1 MLLDPAI
8 ARAIQTS
15 IAVLFA
21 AATWHKLR
29 DWPRIGGVISG
40 YRLLPQGAS
49 LPVAAVLI
57 GFELVVAA
65 GSLVSR
71 QVLFAAAALLL
82 GYAFAIGL
90 NILRGNDRIDCGC
103 TGYSTAAPRLKWAM
117 CLRNGGIALIGGMV
131 ASAPVS
137 ARPLIWMDF
146 ITIACGLAGGA
157 ALYAAFEANMAVSPA
172 GANA

>member
-1 MLLDPAI
+1 MLLDPVI
-8 ARAIQTS
+8 AMASQAS
-15 IAVLFA
+15 IAALFA

-29 DWPRIGGVISG
+29 DWPRIGGVIFG

-49 LPVAAVLI
+49 LPAAAVLI

-71 QVLFAAAALLL
+71 QVLFGAAALLL

-103 TGYSTAAPRLKWAM
+103 TGYLAATPRLKWAM
-117 CLRNGGIALIGGMV
+117 CLRNGGIALIGVMV
-131 ASAPVS
+131 ACADVS
-137 ARPLIWMDF
+137 TRPLIWMDF
-146 ITIACGLAGGA
+146 VTIAGGLAVVA
-157 ALYAAFEANMAVSPA
+157 TLYAAFEANMAVSPS